1 MSMLHLNTLLFG
13 NIPLEYIICIN
24 CKIIFCC
31 IRLHIYFIVVA
42 VDGNTDIIKKRAFI
56 KI

>member
-1 MSMLHLNTLLFG
+1 MHYCLGTYLLN
-13 NIPLEYIICIN
+13 IIICIN

-56 KI
+56 KK